1 MCGRIRWEI
10 ADQKAGSLL
19 ILTIDKEGR
28 KHLNGHEPHMRIGN
42 IEVKVL
48 WNLLEEIFTKREKK
62 LCSAGFLCG
71 FLSLPYHLS
80 TRKQHRVSFE

>member
-10 ADQKAGSLL
+10 ADQKTGYLL

-42 IEVKVL
+42 IEVKDL
-48 WNLLEEIFTKREKK
+48 I
-62 LCSAGFLCG
+62 
-71 FLSLPYHLS
+71 
-80 TRKQHRVSFE
+80 